1 MTTNIHKN
9 IGKRAKLISKND
21 KMDVILKILAVTGN
35 LYVCRSEG
43 GDLMRINAKDV
54 KIID

>member
-1 MTTNIHKN
+1 MTTNIHNN
-9 IGKRAKLISKND
+9 IGKRARLIDDRK
-21 KMDVILKILAVTGN
+21 DVILKILAVTGN